1 MRNLTIEEL
10 KQIAGGDPGD
20 GADHS
25 QSTKNN
31 GWGNGAEGTNPGSDD
46 GLTADSKTAEAD
58 VGTATPNNNP
68 NMDTR
73 CSRWERVVTPPSST

>member
-10 KQIAGGDPGD
+10 KQIAGGAPGT
-20 GADHS
+20 GAENS

-58 VGTATPNNNP
+58 TTTETGPNNNI
-68 NMDTR
+68 NLDAR
-73 CSRWERVVTPPSST
+73 

>member
-10 KQIAGGDPGD
+10 KQIAGGAPGD
-20 GADHS
+20 GAEHS

-31 GWGNGAEGTNPGSDD
+31 GWGNGAEGLTPGSDD

-58 VGTATPNNNP
+58 VGTETPNNNP

-73 CSRWERVVTPPSST
+73 